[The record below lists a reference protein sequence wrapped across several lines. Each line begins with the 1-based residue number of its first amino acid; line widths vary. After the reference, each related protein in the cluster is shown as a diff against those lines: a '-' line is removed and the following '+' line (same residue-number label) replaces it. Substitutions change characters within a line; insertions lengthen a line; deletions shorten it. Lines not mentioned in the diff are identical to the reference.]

1 MKRWQSTLFVLFAAV
16 ALAPSAAC
24 AQASTRERGI
34 GPFNLETTRGP
45 ASVRLLKIDREMLW
59 VDQRTSD
66 GRFIEVGIPRAQIVK
81 FDIPKLPIIEAAR
94 AAVTTQQIAQVEA
107 PLKRIIDMLRPYR
120 ELPGMPVYDALA
132 IQGRLLMTQNRNVE
146 AMNVLNEVSTSAKD
160 EEMKQDAKLRIA
172 LLYSRQGDT
181 EKTLSILDNAAF
193 PDDDPEFLDDLYAAR
208 AAARSASGR
217 HKEAV
222 MDYYYSVVFAPHI
235 NHAEQRSL
243 LAALP
248 DFASMDDWASAAR
261 AIEVLRDQYG
271 DAEETKKAEDWA
283 AQYEKQISM
292 ELAFRSAGQQS
303 ESSEQTESA
312 DEPKE
317 ESEDE

>member
-1 MKRWQSTLFVLFAAV
+1 MKRWQSILFVLFAAV
-16 ALAPSAAC
+16 ALAPSAAR

-34 GPFNLETTRGP
+34 GPFNLETIRGP

-66 GRFIEVGIPRAQIVK
+66 GRYIEIGVPRAEIVK
-81 FDIPKLPIIEAAR
+81 FDIPRSSVIEAAR
-94 AAVTTQQIAQVEA
+94 IAVTTQQIAQVEA

-132 IQGRLLMTQNRNVE
+132 IQGRMLMIQKRNVE
-146 AMNVLNEVSTSAKD
+146 AMNVLNEVAANAKD

-172 LLYSRQGDT
+172 LIYARQGDT
-181 EKTLSILDNAAF
+181 EKTLSILDNAVF
-193 PDDDPEFLDDLYAAR
+193 PDDDPEFLDDLYTAR

-235 NHAEQRSL
+235 NNAEQRSL

-248 DFASMDDWASAAR
+248 DFAAMNDWASAAR
-261 AIEVLRDQYG
+261 AIEVLRGQYA
-271 DAEETKKAEDWA
+271 DSEQTKKAEEWA
-283 AQYEKQISM
+283 AQYEKQIGA
-292 ELAFRSAGQQS
+292 ELAFRVANQ
-303 ESSEQTESA
+303 QTESA
-312 DEPKE
+312 EEPEE